1 MPVNFWKY
9 RMPTQIV
16 FGTGVFRLL
25 PELLREKQWGR
36 RVTLVTSKGSMT
48 RLGYLDGAKKALTC
62 SNYSVEV
69 YSVSLE
75 YSDFEAVHGIM
86 DYVRRNRADI
96 IIGMGGGT
104 FLDLAK
110 AAAFFQNNSRK
121 LEEGLSDSFALT
133 LDRPRLLE
141 IPTTAG
147 TGGEVTQWAV
157 VWDLQQ
163 KKKYSLSHPS
173 LYPDLAL
180 VDPELTLH
188 LPQKQTAITGMDAFT
203 HAVEAYWS
211 KHHQPVSDLFALEA
225 IRLVKENLGLAC
237 QSPNDIAAR
246 EGMARASLLAG
257 LAFSN
262 TQTTA
267 AHAMSYPLTT
277 HFGVPHGLACSISV
291 PELLKE
297 NAQTVPERVSKIARA
312 LGQSDV
318 KGAASFIQGM
328 ARSVGLPTR
337 LRELGLS
344 LADLD
349 LCAGESFYTQRMG
362 NNPKPLVFEDVRRI
376 LGRIY

>member
-1 MPVNFWKY
+1 MLLNFWKY
-9 RMPTQIV
+9 RIPTQIV
-16 FGTGVFRLL
+16 FGKGVFRFL
-25 PELLREKQWGR
+25 PDLLRERQWGR
-36 RVTLVTSKGSMT
+36 RVTLVTSKGSMK
-48 RLGYLDGAKKALTC
+48 RLGYLDRAEKALTC
-62 SNYSVEV
+62 SNFSVEV
-69 YSVSLE
+69 YAVSLE
-75 YSDFEAVHGIM
+75 YSDFEAVHEIT

-110 AAAFFQNNSRK
+110 AAAFFQNNSWK
-121 LEEGLSDSFALT
+121 LEEGLRNTSALA
-133 LDRPRLLE
+133 LDRPRLVE
-141 IPTTAG
+141 VPTTAG

-157 VWDLQQ
+157 LWNLQQ

-180 VDPELTLH
+180 VDPELALH
-188 LPQKQTAITGMDAFT
+188 LPPKLTAITGMDVFT

-211 KHHQPVSDLFALEA
+211 KNHQPVSDLFALEA
-225 IRLVKENLGLAC
+225 VRLVKENLELAYRD
-237 QSPNDIAAR
+237 PNDMAAR
-246 EGMARASLLAG
+246 EGMARGSLLAG

-277 HFGVPHGLACSISV
+277 HFGVPHGLASSISV
-291 PELLKE
+291 PELMKE
-297 NAQTVPERVSKIARA
+297 NAETVPERVGDIARA

-318 KGAASFIQGM
+318 DGAASFIQGM
-328 ARSVGLPTR
+328 ARSIGLPTR

-349 LCAGESFYTQRMG
+349 LCAGESFYTERMG
-362 NNPKPLVFEDVRRI
+362 NNPKALVFEDVRRI